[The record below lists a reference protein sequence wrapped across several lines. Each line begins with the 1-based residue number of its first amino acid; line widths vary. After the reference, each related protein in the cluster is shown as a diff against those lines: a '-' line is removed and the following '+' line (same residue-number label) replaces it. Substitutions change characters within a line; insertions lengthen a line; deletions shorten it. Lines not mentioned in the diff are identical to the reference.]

1 MWNDRLRF
9 AERVLDDWGGLS
21 AVSRSTAAVAME
33 RLDEDPILGAPLYEP
48 LRGYWSYRLGTL
60 RIVYQIV
67 PEAGRIIVMKI
78 QDVPEVMR

>member
-9 AERVLDDWGGLS
+9 AERVLDDWATLS
-21 AVSRSTAAVAME
+21 SLSRNTAAMALE
-33 RLDEDPILGAPLYEP
+33 RLDDDPILGSPLYDP

-60 RIVYQIV
+60 RIIYQIV
-67 PEAGRIIVMKI
+67 PEAGRIVVMKI